1 MDPDTKLYL
10 DEKFGDV
17 DKKLS
22 QLNSD
27 ISLMN
32 GRVSNLEQWKIVM
45 DTSYKV
51 KNEQKIKAEQQL
63 EARDKKLIGV
73 LSLIFAVIVIVIDV
87 VVHFM

>member
-51 KNEQKIKAEQQL
+51 KSEQKLKAEQQL
-63 EARDKKLIGV
+63 EARDKKLIGI

>member
-51 KNEQKIKAEQQL
+51 KSEQKMKAEQQL
-63 EARDKKLIGV
+63 EARDKKLIGI